1 MWAIHYHL
9 SHFISLPV
17 SSGILVFTDKS
28 GFQGVN

>member
-9 SHFISLPV
+9 SHSISPLV
-17 SSGILVFTDKS
+17 STGILVFTDKS